1 MANSASHFLQEGRPG
16 VMEGPTTRC
25 TQAAPSVLLALAV
38 YAFVSGLVVV
48 GAFAESARA
57 GELDGVRA
65 DTAP

>member
-1 MANSASHFLQEGRPG
+1 
-16 VMEGPTTRC
+16 MEGPTTRC